1 MKILAIAL
9 LSLASLAGAH
19 EAFAPAPW
27 FAAQDPVKAGPQ
39 HEMLQKLAGSWDCV
53 LTGPGPDGVEAKSK
67 GVSVCKKFGAF
78 HVVDDFDAE
87 FMGQKFIGHG
97 VNGYCTARG
106 AYFTHWADSMS
117 PSPLTAYGQYDE
129 KTKTMTLKGECLGMT
144 GKLEPC
150 TLVTKHLDD
159 DHYWFEM
166 HASMPDGTQSC
177 VLHIDY
183 TRRK

>member
-1 MKILAIAL
+1 MKL
-9 LSLASLAGAH
+9 LSIAFLSLVSVAGAH
-19 EAFAPAPW
+19 HAFAPAHAW
-27 FAAQDPVKAGPQ
+27 FGQDPIEPGPQ
-39 HEMLQKLAGSWDCV
+39 HEMLQKFAGSWDCV
-53 LTGPGPDGVEAKSK
+53 LTGTGPDGKEAKSK
-67 GVSVCKKFGAF
+67 GVSVCKKFGSY
-78 HVVDDFDAE
+78 HMIDDFDAD

-97 VNGYCTARG
+97 VNGYCTVRG

-117 PSPLTAYGQYDE
+117 PTPLTAYGQYDE
-129 KTKTMTLKGECLGMT
+129 KTKTMTLKGECLGMS

-150 TLVTKHLDD
+150 TLVTKHIDD

-166 HASMPDGTQSC
+166 HASMPDGTQAV